1 MLVGELIVFKMSKL
15 KCVEKNQHL
24 SKDLKEGIE

>member
-1 MLVGELIVFKMSKL
+1 MLVGELTVFKMSKL
-15 KCVEKNQHL
+15 KCVGKKQQL